1 MKIFLSIIIF
11 IYTLNVQ
18 NSFEVLKTK
27 SGREFKIFKGN
38 DGKTIFFEF
47 CIEKQKKE
55 CLVELLVFDL
65 RGVVSLLKENPKIGT
80 TDIQDNGKIIRTKDG
95 FTHLVTPN
103 GASSEGV
110 GLDLFSSSVFQIIVI
125 SSNILL
131 SKIFILDG

>member
-1 MKIFLSIIIF
+1 MNIFFSIIIF

-65 RGVVSLLKENPKIGT
+65 RGVVTLLKENPNIGT

-110 GLDLFSSSVFQIIVI
+110 ESDKLINAVRRVF
-125 SSNILL
+125 
-131 SKIFILDG
+131 F